1 MTDTQA
7 PRLRILAT
15 AAKLTGGTRDKTYG
29 DPFIN
34 MTNTASIIGGY
45 LQARGLIDNPADL
58 TAEDAAMI
66 LVCVKISRTCH
77 RGLPHED
84 NYVDAAAYL
93 AMAGECAEAERE
105 VEALTEVQRNRL
117 RNGVT
122 GEAEGTGPM
131 SRAKLEFLTH
141 PRERHVWAI
150 PGAGIIPA
158 CIHCGIRPHNIRTRE
173 DAVCSAAAGRERQP
187 SMDEAKTGPRREHQ
201 FGMDETCKF
210 CGSYGPLSATRYCDG
225 EA

>member
-15 AAKLTGGTRDKTYG
+15 AARLTGGTRDKTYG
-29 DPFIN
+29 HPVVN
-34 MTNTASIIGGY
+34 MSNTATIIGGY
-45 LQARGLIDNPADL
+45 LQSRGLLQNAADL

-105 VEALTEVQRNRL
+105 VEAAE
-117 RNGVT
+117 
-122 GEAEGTGPM
+122 EGTGPM
-131 SRAKLEFLTH
+131 SCEGLELLTH
-141 PRERHVWAI
+141 PQARHVWAI